1 MVNET
6 RKIFGEPKIMV
17 TATCVRVPVPRAHSE
32 SINLEFERPMTPDQ
46 VRQILKTRP
55 A

>member
-6 RKIFGEPKIMV
+6 RKIFADPRIMIS
-17 TATCVRVPVPRAHSE
+17 ATCVRVPVPRAHSE
-32 SINLEFERPMTPDQ
+32 SINIEFERPMSVEQ
-46 VRQILKTRP
+46 VQEILSKRQ